1 MKITVDGKTVDV
13 RVTAHL
19 QWDPPLE
26 TIIETVPIAEVLKLE
41 CIVLNAARMAR
52 QARRQHLDQLKA
64 TLQEPSVEAGL
75 RCPPAPS
82 NSDG

>member
-1 MKITVDGKTVDV
+1 MKVTVDGKTVDV

-26 TIIETVPIAEVLKLE
+26 TIIEIVPIAEVLKLE

-52 QARRQHLDQLKA
+52 QARRQELDQLET
-64 TLQEPSVEAGL
+64 TLQKPPVEPN
-75 RCPPAPS
+75 RR
-82 NSDG
+82 

>member
-1 MKITVDGKTVDV
+1 MKVTVDGKTVDV

-19 QWDPPLE
+19 RWDPPLE

-52 QARRQHLDQLKA
+52 QARRQELDQLET
-64 TLQEPSVEAGL
+64 TLQKPPVEPN
-75 RCPPAPS
+75 RR
-82 NSDG
+82 

>member
-1 MKITVDGKTVDV
+1 MKVTVDGKTVDA

-52 QARRQHLDQLKA
+52 QARRQELDQLET
-64 TLQEPSVEAGL
+64 TLQKPTVEPN
-75 RCPPAPS
+75 RR
-82 NSDG
+82 

>member
-1 MKITVDGKTVDV
+1 MKVTVDGETVDV

-26 TIIETVPIAEVLKLE
+26 TIIETVPIAEVLQLE

-52 QARRQHLDQLKA
+52 QARREELEQLEA
-64 TLQEPSVEAGL
+64 TLEKSPVEPNH
-75 RCPPAPS
+75 R
-82 NSDG
+82 

>member
-1 MKITVDGKTVDV
+1 MKVTVDGKTVDV

-52 QARRQHLDQLKA
+52 QARRQELDQLET
-64 TLQEPSVEAGL
+64 TLQKPPVEPN
-75 RCPPAPS
+75 RR
-82 NSDG
+82 

>member
-26 TIIETVPIAEVLKLE
+26 TIIETVPIAEVLKL
-41 CIVLNAARMAR
+41 
-52 QARRQHLDQLKA
+52 
-64 TLQEPSVEAGL
+64 
-75 RCPPAPS
+75 
-82 NSDG
+82 

>member
-1 MKITVDGKTVDV
+1 MKITIDGETVDV

-19 QWDPPLE
+19 RWDPPLE

-52 QARRQHLDQLKA
+52 QAHRQELDQLET
-64 TLQEPSVEAGL
+64 TLQELPVEPDL
-75 RCPPAPS
+75 RCPPGPS
-82 NSDG
+82 DSDG

>member
-1 MKITVDGKTVDV
+1 MKVTVDGKTVDV

-26 TIIETVPIAEVLKLE
+26 RIIETVPIAEVLKLE

-52 QARRQHLDQLKA
+52 QARRQELDRLET
-64 TLQEPSVEAGL
+64 TLQKPTVEPN
-75 RCPPAPS
+75 RR
-82 NSDG
+82 

>member
-52 QARRQHLDQLKA
+52 QARLQQLDQLKA
-64 TLQEPSVEAGL
+64 ALQEPPVEPGR
-75 RCPPAPS
+75 RCPPIPS
-82 NSDG
+82 DSEG

>member
-1 MKITVDGKTVDV
+1 MKVTVDGKTVDV

-19 QWDPPLE
+19 RWDPPLE

-52 QARRQHLDQLKA
+52 QVRREELEQLEA
-64 TLQEPSVEAGL
+64 TLQKSPVEPDH
-75 RCPPAPS
+75 R
-82 NSDG
+82 

>member
-41 CIVLNAARMAR
+41 CIVLNAARLAR
-52 QARRQHLDQLKA
+52 QARRQHLDQLEA
-64 TLQEPSVEAGL
+64 TLQESSVEPGL